1 MNMKK
6 YKKFIIG
13 GVVVVLALAVLG
25 YAAFMG
31 GNTYYYDV
39 GQFLDEGAAVLG
51 KNVRV
56 SGLVAEGSYKQ
67 GFDLYFTLEDMT
79 GRNDTLKVVYNGSVP
94 DTFKEGQQIVAEGK
108 LIAGEDTFVASQ
120 LVIKCSSKYEPVE

>member
-1 MNMKK
+1 
-6 YKKFIIG
+6 
-13 GVVVVLALAVLG
+13 
-25 YAAFMG
+25 
-31 GNTYYYDV
+31 
-39 GQFLDEGAAVLG
+39 
-51 KNVRV
+51 
-56 SGLVAEGSYKQ
+56 
-67 GFDLYFTLEDMT
+67 MT

>member
-1 MNMKK
+1 MKK
-6 YKKFIIG
+6 YRKFIIG
-13 GVVVVLALAVLG
+13 GLVVVLALAVLG

-39 GQFLDEGAAVLG
+39 GQLLDEGPAVLG
-51 KNVRV
+51 KSVRV
-56 SGLVAEGSYKQ
+56 SGLVAEGSYKE

-120 LVIKCSSKYEPVE
+120 LVIKCSSKYEPAE

>member
-1 MNMKK
+1 MKK

-13 GVVVVLALAVLG
+13 GIVVVLALAVLG

-39 GQFLDEGAAVLG
+39 GQFLDQGADVLD
-51 KNVRV
+51 KSVRV
-56 SGLVAEGSYKQ
+56 SGLVAEGSYKE
-67 GFDLYFTLEDMT
+67 GFDLHFTLEDMT

>member
-1 MNMKK
+1 MKK

>member
-1 MNMKK
+1 MKK

-13 GVVVVLALAVLG
+13 GVVLVLALAVLG

-79 GRNDTLKVVYNGSVP
+79 GRNDTLRVMYNGSVP

>member
-1 MNMKK
+1 MKK
-6 YKKFIIG
+6 YRKFIIG
-13 GVVVVLALAVLG
+13 GTVVVLALAVLG

-39 GQFLDEGAAVLG
+39 GQFLDEGADVLG

-56 SGLVAEGSYKQ
+56 SGLVAEGSYKE
-67 GFDLYFTLEDMT
+67 GFALYFTLEDMT

-108 LIAGEDTFVASQ
+108 LIAGTDTFVASQ

>member
-1 MNMKK
+1 MKK
-6 YKKFIIG
+6 YRKFIIG
-13 GVVVVLALAVLG
+13 GIVVALALAVLG

-39 GQFLDEGAAVLG
+39 GQFLDEGDAVLG
-51 KNVRV
+51 KSVRV
-56 SGLVAEGSYKQ
+56 SGLVAQGSYKE
-67 GFDLYFTLEDMT
+67 GLDLYFTLEDMT
-79 GRNDTLKVVYNGSVP
+79 GRNETLKVVYNGSVP

-108 LIAGEDTFVASQ
+108 LIAGDDTFAASQ

>member
-1 MNMKK
+1 MKK
-6 YKKFIIG
+6 YRKFIIG
-13 GVVVVLALAVLG
+13 GLVVVLALAVLG

-39 GQFLDEGAAVLG
+39 GQLLDEEPAVLG
-51 KNVRV
+51 KSVRV
-56 SGLVAEGSYKQ
+56 SGLVAEGSYKE

-120 LVIKCSSKYEPVE
+120 LVIKCSSKYEPAE

>member
-1 MNMKK
+1 
-6 YKKFIIG
+6 
-13 GVVVVLALAVLG
+13 VVLALAVLG